1 MNMENKYIAGIDP
14 IENLPDSTSVT
25 YSFTLPSIQTIT
37 IQTNP
42 LLDNTSTT
50 LLPLPVSSRTFP
62 ISSGTTLMLSGTIYM
77 DMSTGTLNYATYEKD
92 YSNLTTL
99 GLIEECLTLIDKL

>member
-1 MNMENKYIAGIDP
+1 MENKYIAGIDP

-42 LLDNTSTT
+42 L
-50 LLPLPVSSRTFP
+50 SSRAFP
-62 ISSGTTLMLSGTIYM
+62 ISSGTTLMSSGTIYM
-77 DMSTGTLNYATYEKD
+77 DMSTGELNYAHYEKD